1 MKRRTIGH
9 YEFLR
14 KIGAGGSGVVYLATD
29 TLLQRPV
36 VLKLLKRGAQSLEQ
50 VRTTQLREA
59 RLASAIDHPNV
70 CAIYDVGEAP
80 SESGG
85 EDEAYIVMQ
94 YIPGKSLDKVIAEG
108 PASLQ
113 LVLSAGIQIADGLSA
128 AHSLGIFHRDLKPA
142 NVMLTDG
149 GLIKILDFGLARR
162 LSLDEADFDPAT
174 PGRPKPPSPEATY
187 TAKGGTIAYMAPE
200 QFVTGRSSVQSDVF
214 ALGLILYELAS
225 GRHPFHRP
233 DAPEFQTIR
242 ATQFADPPNIRDI
255 VPELPVELE
264 SVILRC
270 LEKQPSARFS
280 TAADVREGLRTIMKA
295 LQLDSVGMSGDS
307 IPAQGRLELDS
318 PEEEKRTTGILSMLA
333 ERFRESGAT
342 ASAKQNSIVVL
353 PFINFGDA
361 VPVDGSHQAP
371 SPLYGYA
378 LADAIAARLARMTS
392 LIVRP
397 SSSLMAIPAQ
407 QLDPLSIGK
416 KLLVQFVLAGNFMR
430 SEQGFDLNW
439 QLLDIPN
446 QSVRAGGSINVA
458 SFDLISVQTEICN
471 EVFSTLQGFGDLQNS
486 TNSVDSR
493 DDSSSFSRISLK
505 EDLSEEYLQ
514 ARAVLSSF
522 ISRTGSLDDLN
533 RARELFESVVQQDA
547 DYAPAWSGLGITHL
561 QYARHGLGGQ
571 MHVLE
576 ARRAFDKALQLDSG
590 SVEANLYRVYML
602 LSRGEKESAR
612 HGIEHLLQSAANDW
626 NVHLVAGQTLRID
639 GLYEEALDQF
649 NTSLRLNPANAA
661 MIYNHRARVYQY
673 QNQLELAGDEIEKG
687 LTLEPRQPLLRI
699 SLGYQQMRLGDLHR
713 AVSTLE
719 AVISDEAS
727 LRIVFP
733 TIALCY
739 VQLGDRAKAAGFI
752 LEETLSAAEAD
763 GEMAYRLATYF
774 AVDGDESE
782 ALHWLRRAIYLG
794 NENYPWFSKNPAWKK
809 LSGHSDFER
818 ILEDLKK
825 SYRRNQKNWKRLL
838 VIPLSSRHSGRSPE
852 SPYWPLPLPVLNRRP
867 HPYDPQSFLPT
878 VIPSEPSFRAQPRN
892 RIRHCIPTQNSHTLP
907 V

>member
-14 KIGAGGSGVVYLATD
+14 RIGAGGSGVVYLATD

-36 VLKLLKRGAQSLEQ
+36 VLKLLKRGSLSLEQ

-80 SESGG
+80 PEAGASQA

-128 AHSLGIFHRDLKPA
+128 AHQLGIFHRDLKPA

-149 GLIKILDFGLARR
+149 GLIKILDFGLARK
-162 LSLDEADFDPAT
+162 LNLDEADFDPAS
-174 PGRPKPPSPEATY
+174 PGRRVPPNPEATY
-187 TAKGGTIAYMAPE
+187 TARGGTIAYMAPE

-214 ALGLILYELAS
+214 ALGLILYELVS

-233 DAPEFQTIR
+233 DAAEFQTIR
-242 ATQFADPPNIRDI
+242 ALQFADPPELHEI
-255 VPELPVELE
+255 VPDLPVELE

-280 TAADVREGLRTIMKA
+280 SAADVREGLRTVMKA
-295 LQLDSVGMSGDS
+295 LQLDSVGMPGDS
-307 IPAQGRLELDS
+307 ISQVPAQGRLELET
-318 PEEEKRTTGILSMLA
+318 PEEEKRATGILSMLA
-333 ERFRESGAT
+333 ERFRESGST
-342 ASAKQNSIVVL
+342 AASKQNSIVVL
-353 PFINFGDA
+353 PFINFGA
-361 VPVDGSHQAP
+361 TSAAEPETAP
-371 SPLYGYA
+371 APLYGYA
-378 LADAIAARLARMTS
+378 LADAIAARLARMSS
-392 LIVRP
+392 LVVRP

-407 QLDPLSIGK
+407 QLDPLAIGK
-416 KLLVQFVLAGNFMR
+416 KLLVRFVLAGNFMR
-430 SEQGFDLNW
+430 SEAGFDLNW
-439 QLLDIPN
+439 QLLDIPT
-446 QSVRAGGSINVA
+446 QSVKAGGSINVE
-458 SFDLISVQTEICN
+458 SFDLISVQTEIRN
-471 EVFSTLQGFGDLQNS
+471 EVFSTLQGFGDLEN
-486 TNSVDSR
+486 TAATAEGAR
-493 DDSSSFSRISLK
+493 DEAPSLSQ
-505 EDLSEEYLQ
+505 DLSEEYLQ

-522 ISRTGSLDDLN
+522 MSRTGSLDDLN
-533 RARELFESVVQQDA
+533 RARGLFESVVAQDA
-547 DYAPAWSGLGITHL
+547 EYAPGWSGLGITHL

-626 NVHLVAGQTLRID
+626 NVHLVAGLTLRID
-639 GLYEEALDQF
+639 GLYEESLDQF

-661 MIYNHRARVYQY
+661 IIYNHRARVYQY

-699 SLGYQQMRLGDLHR
+699 SLGYQQMRMGDLAK
-713 AVSTLE
+713 AVETLE
-719 AVISDEAS
+719 GVVSDEAS

-739 VQLGDRAKAAGFI
+739 VQLGDRAKAASFI
-752 LEETLSAAEAD
+752 LEETLAAAEAD
-763 GEMAYRLATYF
+763 SEMAYRLATYF

-809 LSGHSDFER
+809 LSGHGDFER

-838 VIPLSSRHSGRSPE
+838 
-852 SPYWPLPLPVLNRRP
+852 
-867 HPYDPQSFLPT
+867 
-878 VIPSEPSFRAQPRN
+878 AQVRD
-892 RIRHCIPTQNSHTLP
+892 
-907 V
+907 